1 MPSCKCVTVTEL
13 RSPADMSS
21 LIHVLPNDDAHV
33 IVFYYILII
42 FFLHLSLYNFLFF
55 KYLYRAY
62 FVVRPVSAHGCVG
75 RPCTYGVRRRHA
87 GVSVGAQYVQ
97 RSAVL
102 VQITVLL
109 SRLCDQV
116 L

>member
-1 MPSCKCVTVTEL
+1 MTEL

-21 LIHVLPNDDAHV
+21 LIRVLPNDDAHV

-42 FFLHLSLYNFLFF
+42 FLHLSVYIFLFF
-55 KYLYRAY
+55 RSTCTEL
-62 FVVRPVSAHGCVG
+62 FSGTPGVNPWVCRPA
-75 RPCTYGVRRRHA
+75 RF
-87 GVSVGAQYVQ
+87 VQ
-97 RSAVL
+97 RSEAVL
-102 VQITVLL
+102 VQVSALL